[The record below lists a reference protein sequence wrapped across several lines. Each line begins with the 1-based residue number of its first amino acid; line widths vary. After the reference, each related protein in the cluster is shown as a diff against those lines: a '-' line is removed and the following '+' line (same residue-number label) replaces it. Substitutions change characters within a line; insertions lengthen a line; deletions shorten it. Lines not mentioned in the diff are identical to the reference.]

1 MSKFIMTILAVITLI
16 VVLGM
21 GVYNRLVSGDENVTA
36 AWSEVVNQYK
46 RRADLIPNL
55 VNTVKGFAA
64 QEKDVLTSVVEA
76 RAKASSIQVSAD
88 SLKDPATFEKFTQ
101 AQDQLSGALS
111 RLLVTV
117 ERYPQLKSDQH
128 FLDLQRQLEGT
139 ENRVTVARRRYVSA
153 VKDYNLTVRK
163 FPGNIIS
170 GIMGFTTKPNF
181 SVANEKEISTPPTV
195 DFNKT
200 PATAQ

>member
-1 MSKFIMTILAVITLI
+1 MSKFIMIILAVLTL
-16 VVLGM
+16 VVVFGI
-21 GVYNRLVSGDENVTA
+21 GVYNKIVGGDENITA
-36 AWSEVVNQYK
+36 SWSEVVNQYQ

-55 VNTVKGFAA
+55 VSTVKGFAA

-76 RAKASSIQVSAD
+76 RAKATSVQVSAD
-88 SLKDPATFEKFTQ
+88 ALKDPAIFEKFTQ

-111 RLLVTV
+111 KLLVTV
-117 ERYPQLKSDQH
+117 ERYPQLKSDQQ

-139 ENRVTVARRRYVSA
+139 ENRVAVARKRYVGA
-153 VKDYNLTVRK
+153 VKEYNLAVRK

-170 GIMGFTTKPNF
+170 SIMGFTTKPNF
-181 SVANEKEISTPPTV
+181 SVANEKEISAPPKV

-200 PATAQ
+200 PAPAS